1 MDNFKSMMDK
11 FYEGRLEDIS
21 NIGDDEQE
29 IINSLKENIEITDFI
44 PDLTEEQLKMFYDF
58 MDAYREELNKEI
70 AYYEQRCYK
79 LGASEIVTFLAEC
92 LMMKKL

>member
-21 NIGDDEQE
+21 YIGNDEQE
-29 IINSLKENIEITDFI
+29 LINALKENVEITDFI
-44 PDLTEEQLKMFYDF
+44 PDLTEEQLKKFYDF

>member
-1 MDNFKSMMDK
+1 MDNLKGMMDK

-21 NIGDDEQE
+21 YIGNDEQE
-29 IINSLKENIEITDFI
+29 IINSLKGKVEITDFL
-44 PDLTEEQLKMFYDF
+44 PELTDAQKSKFYDF
-58 MDAYREELNKEI
+58 MDAYRESVNREI

-79 LGASEIVTFLAEC
+79 LGAAEIVTFLAEC